1 MPRGAQKWNQKKTE
15 YKEGRVVRPS
25 EGRRCMAIAYE
36 RHGVECIMDDLR
48 QHPGDDHAHVEQA
61 ALGLG
66 AGKAS
71 VGISK
76 HGRVF
81 KDRGTHRGEVHSN
94 APDEEEPA

>member
-1 MPRGAQKWNQKKTE
+1 
-15 YKEGRVVRPS
+15 
-25 EGRRCMAIAYE
+25 
-36 RHGVECIMDDLR
+36 MDDLCQR
-48 QHPGDDHAHVEQA
+48 PGDDHARVEQA

-71 VGISK
+71 ISIGK
-76 HGRVF
+76 RGRVF